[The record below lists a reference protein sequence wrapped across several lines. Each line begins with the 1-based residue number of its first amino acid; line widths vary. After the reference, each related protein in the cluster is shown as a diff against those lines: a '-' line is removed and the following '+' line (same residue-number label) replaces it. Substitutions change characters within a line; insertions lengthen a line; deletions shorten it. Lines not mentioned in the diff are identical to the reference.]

1 MPKRATIDIISGGR
15 TSGVYHVG
23 VEVAV
28 ERMYIRMITSPSTDY
43 NLSNLCCLSKGS
55 RRGRKS
61 VAMIR
66 IDG

>member
-23 VEVAV
+23 VEVEV
-28 ERMYIRMITSPSTDY
+28 ERMYIRMSTSPSV